1 MINLDYKLLSAFNAV
16 IEQQSFELAAKKM
29 FISQP
34 AISQRIK
41 TLEENLGQPVL
52 IRSHPITVTPV
63 GEKLLSHYKMVHQ
76 LESDLMPN
84 ILANAPGKPIK
95 ISLAVNADSIAT
107 WFLDA
112 ISPILKTHLVE
123 LNLLIASGTDTI
135 GKLRSGEAIAGLTSV
150 ANPLP
155 GYKTERLGTMNYILV
170 ASKEFQYRYF
180 NKGVTKSSLKMAPS
194 ITYDH
199 KDNMHDQFI
208 SKHFDVNANEYYSHR
223 VSSSEAFVDLAK
235 RGLAY
240 CLIPELQIKDELESG
255 ELINIYPQA
264 GLIEPLYWHSW
275 VLVKGINKKISQE
288 IVRYGQDILD

>member
-1 MINLDYKLLSAFNAV
+1 MINLDYKLLSAFSAV
-16 IEQQSFELAAKKM
+16 IEQQSFELAANKM

-52 IRSHPITVTPV
+52 IRSHPITMTPV

-112 ISPILKTHLVE
+112 ISPILKNHLVE
-123 LNLLIASGTDTI
+123 LNLLIASGTDTTD
-135 GKLRSGEAIAGLTSV
+135 KLRSGEAIAGLTNVST
-150 ANPLP
+150 PLP
-155 GYKTERLGTMNYILV
+155 GYKTEKLGTMNYILV
-170 ASKEFQYRYF
+170 ASKEFQCRYF
-180 NKGVTKSSLKMAPS
+180 SKGVTKTSLKMAPS

-199 KDNMHDQFI
+199 KDNMHDKFI
-208 SKHFDVNANEYYSHR
+208 SKHFDVKANEYYSHR
-223 VSSSEAFVDLAK
+223 VSSSEAFVDLTK

-264 GLIEPLYWHSW
+264 PLIEPLYWHSW
-275 VLVKGINKKISQE
+275 VMVKGINKKISQE
-288 IVRYGQDILD
+288 IVHYGQSILD